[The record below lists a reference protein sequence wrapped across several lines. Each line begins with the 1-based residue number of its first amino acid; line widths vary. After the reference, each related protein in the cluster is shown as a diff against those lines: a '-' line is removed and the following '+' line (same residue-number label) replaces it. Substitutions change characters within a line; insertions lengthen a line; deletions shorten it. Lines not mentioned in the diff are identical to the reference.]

1 MILRGL
7 DLIKK
12 INLNKNGKLEF
23 GCGQK
28 KNSPNNTSIDIK
40 DFSSVDIVGDI
51 FDVLKLIEDNTIDY
65 IESFH
70 FFEHIKD
77 LNKLLNECSRV
88 LKNDK
93 KMRIVVP
100 HFSNPYYYSDP
111 THENFFGLYTFSYFS
126 KKDYFTRK
134 VPKYYDGMFNIFK
147 IKLIFKTNKPKYIIY
162 FFKKILQQIFNLNNF
177 SKEFYEENLCYV
189 FPCYEI
195 DIILRNDK
203 IFKMVAEEG
212 FEPPT
217 SRI

>member
-1 MILRGL
+1 MISKGT
-7 DLIKK
+7 DLIKT
-12 INLNKNGKLEF
+12 INLNKRAKLEF

-28 KNSPNNTSIDIK
+28 KKSDESISIDIK

-51 FDVLKLIEDNTIDY
+51 FEVLNLIDDNSIDY

-77 LNKLLNECSRV
+77 INKLLNECSRV
-88 LKNDK
+88 LKVEK

-100 HFSNPYYYSDP
+100 HFSNPYYFSDP

-126 KKDYFTRK
+126 KQDYFTRK
-134 VPKYYDGMFNIFK
+134 VPKYYDCFFNICK
-147 IKLIFKTNKPKYIIY
+147 INLIFKTNKPKYISFLIKK
-162 FFKKILQQIFNLNNF
+162 FFQIIFNLNKF
-177 SKEFYEENLCYV
+177 SKEFYEENLCYL

-195 DIILRNDK
+195 DVILKNEKKII
-203 IFKMVAEEG
+203 MVAEEG